1 MTQTGKTPWK
11 LYLRFID
18 LTCVLWFN
26 SNEFRLLLTRACT
39 GFDGGFEVEEAIRGP
54 DHDKT
59 GTLKLNADNTVAV
72 AA

>member
-1 MTQTGKTPWK
+1 MFLQEFIFRLQTGN
-11 LYLRFID
+11 L
-18 LTCVLWFN
+18 
-26 SNEFRLLLTRACT
+26 FRGCT

-59 GTLKLNADNTVAV
+59 GFLKLNADNEFAV